1 MEMWEN
7 ELSPNSWVDLN
18 GDFMKDI
25 TFSQVEIDEL
35 VTKDPNTGEF
45 IPTGEGCM
53 ILTGVD
59 ELDESQ
65 KVTVHYNLKTGVY
78 TVVDYEGVN

>member
-1 MEMWEN
+1 M
-7 ELSPNSWVDLN
+7 SWL
-18 GDFMKDI
+18 K
-25 TFSQVEIDEL
+25 
-35 VTKDPNTGEF
+35 KDPNTGEF

-78 TVVDYEGVN
+78 TVVDYEGGN

>member
-1 MEMWEN
+1 MDKSLYDGLKHCWKAGYKLPKIKEYLNTDYSIEDLQELFMEMREN

-35 VTKDPNTGEF
+35 VKKR
-45 IPTGEGCM
+45 
-53 ILTGVD
+53 
-59 ELDESQ
+59 S
-65 KVTVHYNLKTGVY
+65 KHW
-78 TVVDYEGVN
+78 